1 MANCFFCPFVMMTPF
16 VVIAI
21 IAILAAMLLPA
32 LSAAR
37 ERARNANCTAKL
49 KQIGQAEF
57 MYSTG
62 NKDYLA
68 ITDSTTLST
77 ATAPEVNRTL
87 AASTATSSDWA
98 VNAGDKLLMGGH
110 LGSNLQKETYD
121 SKEKAFKCPSDTVT
135 TQWDGSTGTKSSYN
149 NALQGAEEAAAQLS
163 ATDHPRKRLI
173 IGRDNPGAAIWF
185 DHHLGIKKR
194 CAAES
199 IKNNHPSTVNICYLG
214 SHVGSQTLKDSTD
227 GDWSLLD
234 QITY

>member
-1 MANCFFCPFVMMTPF
+1 MKKQFTLIELL

-68 ITDSTTLST
+68 ITDGFAVATTT
-77 ATAPEVNRTL
+77 PTVGYTL
-87 AASTATSSDWA
+87 AANDTASSA
-98 VNAGDKLLMGGH
+98 VMVNAGDKLLMGGH
-110 LGSNLQKETYD
+110 LGSNLAKETYD
-121 SKEKAFKCPSDTVT
+121 AKEKAFKCPSDTATWT
-135 TQWDGSTGTKSSYN
+135 TTGTTSSYN
-149 NALQGAEEAAAQLS
+149 NALQGTEI
-163 ATDHPRKRLI
+163 ATPTNVSPRKRLI
-173 IGRDNPGAAIWF
+173 IGRDNPGAAIWY
-185 DHHLGIKKR
+185 DHHLGIKSL
-194 CAAES
+194 CAATS
-199 IKNNHPSTVNICYLG
+199 VKNNHPSTVNICYLG
-214 SHVGSQTLKDSTD
+214 SHVGSQTVKDNPSPAYT
-227 GDWSLLD
+227 WALLD

>member
-1 MANCFFCPFVMMTPF
+1 MMSRL

-68 ITDSTTLST
+68 ITDGFAVATTTPTVKYDLAANDTLSS
-77 ATAPEVNRTL
+77 AAP
-87 AASTATSSDWA
+87 

-110 LGSNLQKETYD
+110 LGSNLAKETYD
-121 SKEKAFKCPSDTVT
+121 AKEKAFKCPSDTGNWT
-135 TQWDGSTGTKSSYN
+135 TDGQISSYN
-149 NALQGAEEAAAQLS
+149 NALQGTEI
-163 ATDHPRKRLI
+163 ATPTKESPRKRLI

-185 DHHLGIKKR
+185 DHHLGISTL
-194 CAAES
+194 CAATS
-199 IKNNHPSTVNICYLG
+199 IKNNHPTTVNICYLG
-214 SHVGSQTLKDSTD
+214 SHVGSATVKDSSAGKWD
-227 GDWSLLD
+227 LID

>member
-1 MANCFFCPFVMMTPF
+1 MMIPS

-68 ITDSTTLST
+68 ITDEQFGGAAGT
-77 ATAPEVNRTL
+77 TAPVVKSAL
-87 AASTATSSDWA
+87 AASTATSDDWA

-110 LGSNLQKETYD
+110 LGSNLATETYD
-121 SKEKAFKCPSDTVT
+121 AKEKAFKCPSDTVT
-135 TQWDGSTGTKSSYN
+135 TEWDGTDGTKSSYN
-149 NALQGAEEAAAQLS
+149 NALQGVDEGSGWTNEK
-163 ATDHPRKRLI
+163 PRKRLI
-173 IGRDNPGAAIWF
+173 IGRDNPGCAIWY
-185 DHHLGIKKR
+185 DNHKGIVGT
-194 CAAES
+194 CGGLDA
-199 IKNNHPSTVNICYLG
+199 NNHPSTVNICYLG
-214 SHVGSQTLKDSTD
+214 SHVGSATVKDGSAAKWD
-227 GDWSLLD
+227 LLD
-234 QITY
+234 QITYAADAN

>member
-1 MANCFFCPFVMMTPF
+1 MMKPT

-68 ITDSTTLST
+68 VSDKKGNAAITVATVTVPTVVYDLAANDNPST
-77 ATAPEVNRTL
+77 AVM
-87 AASTATSSDWA
+87 
-98 VNAGDKLLMGGH
+98 VYAGDKLLMGGH
-110 LGSNLQKETYD
+110 LGSNLAKETYD
-121 SKEKAFKCPSDTVT
+121 AKEKAFKCPSDTANWT
-135 TQWDGSTGTKSSYN
+135 TDGVISSYN
-149 NALQGAEEAAAQLS
+149 NALQGAEETTLDPSTA
-163 ATDHPRKRLI
+163 PRKRLI

-185 DHHLGIKKR
+185 DHHLGIKTR
-194 CAAES
+194 CAETS

-214 SHVGSQTLKDSTD
+214 SHVGSQTVKDSSAAN
-227 GDWSLLD
+227 WALLD
-234 QITY
+234 QITYP

>member
-1 MANCFFCPFVMMTPF
+1 MMGPT

-68 ITDSTTLST
+68 ITNDDGAPT
-77 ATAPEVNRTL
+77 ATSPVVGRTL
-87 AASTATSSDWA
+87 AASTATSSDVA

-110 LGSNLQKETYD
+110 LGSNLSKETYD
-121 SKEKAFKCPSDTVT
+121 AKEKAFKCPSDTVT
-135 TQWDGSTGTKSSYN
+135 TQWDGSDGTKSSYN
-149 NALQGAEEAAAQLS
+149 NALSGTEI
-163 ATDHPRKRLI
+163 ATPTKASPRKRLI
-173 IGRDNPGAAIWF
+173 IGRDNPGCAIWF
-185 DHHLGIKKR
+185 DNHKGISGLCGDDKLDN
-194 CAAES
+194 
-199 IKNNHPSTVNICYLG
+199 NNHPSTVNICYLG
-214 SHVGSQTLKDSTD
+214 SHVGSQSIKDSPVS
-227 GDWSLLD
+227 DWSLLD
-234 QITY
+234 QITYAN